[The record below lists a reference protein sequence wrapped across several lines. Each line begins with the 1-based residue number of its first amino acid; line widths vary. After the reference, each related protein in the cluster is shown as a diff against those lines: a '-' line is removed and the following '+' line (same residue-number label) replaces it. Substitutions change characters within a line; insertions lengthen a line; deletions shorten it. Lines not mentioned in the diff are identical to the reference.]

1 MHAVD
6 LVPCLCWVC
15 FSVQS
20 DRAPEELER
29 GEATRDEVCDRL
41 HRVPFSVDR
50 RNSAHLAFFSGS
62 VEDLLEHS
70 GHRQRRRKVEGIVS
84 AFIR

>member
-1 MHAVD
+1 M
-6 LVPCLCWVC
+6 
-15 FSVQS
+15 QS

-29 GEATRDEVCDRL
+29 GEGAREEDHDGV

-50 RNSAHLAFFSGS
+50 RNSAHLAYFSGS

-70 GHRQRRRKVEGIVS
+70 GHRQRRRSKAERSVS
-84 AFIR
+84 AFIRYSRTCWMNV